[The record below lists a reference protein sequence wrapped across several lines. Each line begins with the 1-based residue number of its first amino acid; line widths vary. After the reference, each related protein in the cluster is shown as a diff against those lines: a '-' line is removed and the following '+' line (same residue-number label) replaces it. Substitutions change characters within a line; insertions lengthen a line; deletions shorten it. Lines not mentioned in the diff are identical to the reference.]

1 MRWAQ
6 QGRPYDTGGRGRVKA
21 GELKPSP
28 LTLHV
33 NVGDCL
39 KINLKNEMAKARAGF
54 HVDTM
59 VFDPKDSFGV
69 NVGTNPSD
77 QTISPGQSKTYT
89 YYAHQEYR

>member
-1 MRWAQ
+1 
-6 QGRPYDTGGRGRVKA
+6 
-21 GELKPSP
+21 LKPSP

-39 KINLKNEMAKARAGF
+39 KINLKNEMAKAQAGF

-69 NVGTNPSD
+69 NVGTNPDD
-77 QTISPGQSKTYT
+77 QTIGPGQSKTYT
-89 YYAHQEYR
+89 YYAHEEYR

>member
-1 MRWAQ
+1 MIR
-6 QGRPYDTGGRGRVKA
+6 GSGRVKA

-39 KINLKNEMAKARAGF
+39 KINLKNEMAKAQAGF

-59 VFDPKDSFGV
+59 VFDPKGRARHTPTMPIKSIADV
-69 NVGTNPSD
+69 YAGTRSLR
-77 QTISPGQSKTYT
+77 ILAS
-89 YYAHQEYR
+89 R

>member
-1 MRWAQ
+1 
-6 QGRPYDTGGRGRVKA
+6 
-21 GELKPSP
+21 LKPSP
-28 LTLHV
+28 LTLHM

-69 NVGTNPSD
+69 NVGTNPGD
-77 QTISPGQSKTYT
+77 QTNGPGQSKTYT